1 MAESLPLFPLQA
13 VLFPGVLLP
22 LHVFEDRYR
31 VLVQRLLDTPEDQP
45 RRFGVVAIKQGR
57 DTDHDLNQSSLH
69 PVGCTAELQRVEN
82 QEDGSFEIVTVGVR
96 RFRLRGVETGT
107 EPYLVGEIDWLPA
120 ASETGPETA
129 LLAQRARALF
139 EGYVAAVAATSGA
152 EVVTVDLPD
161 EPDLLSYLIA
171 STALLT
177 LEDKQNLLEQDGTE
191 DRLRDEIRLLRRET
205 ALVKELSVVPAPL
218 TDLLPTPGEN

>member
-1 MAESLPLFPLQA
+1 MPESLPLFPLQA

-22 LHVFEDRYR
+22 LHVFEERYR
-31 VLVQRLLDTPEDQP
+31 TLVEHLLKTPEDQP
-45 RRFGVVAIKQGR
+45 RRFGVVAIKHGR
-57 DTDHDLNQSSLH
+57 DTDPDLSDALH

-82 QEDGSFEIVTVGVR
+82 QDDGSFEIVTVGVR
-96 RFRLRGVETGT
+96 RFRLRGVDAGT
-107 EPYLVGEIDWLPA
+107 EPYLIGEIDWLPA
-120 ASETGPETA
+120 ASQTGPETG

-177 LEDKQNLLEQDGTE
+177 LEDKQSLLEQDGTE

-218 TDLLPTPGEN
+218 SDLLPAPGEN

>member
-45 RRFGVVAIKQGR
+45 RRFGVVAIRQGR
-57 DTDHDLNQSSLH
+57 DTDPDLSDSLH

-82 QEDGSFEIVTVGVR
+82 QDDGSFEIVTVGVR
-96 RFRLRGVETGT
+96 RFRLRGVDAGA

-177 LEDKQNLLEQDGTE
+177 LEDKQSLLEQDGTE